1 MLHCKKRL
9 ASLRLALIEGGRA
22 APQQKQP
29 WSRVEGSRTGV
40 HAGEEQVEE
49 LDIMAAE
56 LKSDAK
62 TEGKRGIAL
71 VDAVA
76 TQAAAQAEAQMG
88 AQAGSAQRTMED
100 GAAKARATMEQGM
113 QQATKTAEGFY
124 KAAEQAAEFGRG
136 NIEALTKAT
145 QTLTTG
151 MQDLGRQYFAM
162 SQAIT
167 DHAMESAK
175 ALSGVKSLKE
185 ATDIQAAFAKASLER
200 TMAETAKLQEA
211 AYRLA
216 EQASAPLTARVTLAA
231 EKFGKPLA
239 A

>member
-1 MLHCKKRL
+1 
-9 ASLRLALIEGGRA
+9 
-22 APQQKQP
+22 
-29 WSRVEGSRTGV
+29 
-40 HAGEEQVEE
+40 
-49 LDIMAAE
+49 MAA
-56 LKSDAK
+56 DAK
-62 TEGKRGIAL
+62 PEMKTEAKRGIAL

-76 TQAAAQAEAQMG
+76 TQVAEQAEATAG
-88 AQAGSAQRTMED
+88 AQAAPAQKMMNDFASRTQAAMDQGMNQAMKD
-100 GAAKARATMEQGM
+100 GMNQGM

-185 ATDIQAAFAKASLER
+185 AADIQAAFAKASLER

-216 EQASAPLTARVTLAA
+216 EQASAPLTARMTLAA